1 MQADQSN
8 NQQRTAVATLTDSTP
23 TDGSVCIQVIV
34 TLRHQLVNLPPLQK
48 PSVKL
53 IVQDEGASEDDTLS
67 YIAVF
72 LQGGFAQHAAK
83 LQTHDRL
90 ILAGFQIEP
99 SGTRAQGHPF
109 SLVLDTDM
117 PTAYAKIFTVG
128 ITNQPRV
135 LIVTPKSTQ
144 VFNNSSAAS
153 EGPARPNSSAEYEY
167 TPISKVRQAES
178 INLFGVVVYLKP
190 PRPTRGTD
198 WCLTF
203 TLCDPGSEGE
213 HPLMCN
219 LFLPQHAF
227 PEVQLGDIVRLHRI
241 KIQTHNGSLQGL
253 SSYGMSMV
261 CFTNIPNAA
270 LTPRGMPN
278 QTVSISHKDMQ
289 EIERLRSWVAHTKVV
304 PQSTVTKRLCEL
316 EPDTTCSLV
325 CQIYASG
332 TAPNPAAV
340 CAQLIIGDGTHPPP
354 TCEITAFEN
363 SEITADKIPGYGLLH
378 PGDATPLNNQGPRLE
393 LHVSRGNDIAIR
405 AISKIAI
412 RAISK
417 TDPSVVSI
425 FEEAEKS
432 RCEFL
437 ARAEKAQ
444 LHLRAMQTRAM
455 QTSCSLTE
463 HDRQPLSTLRQVLTH
478 PNVAHKFRCRVQVIA
493 HFPQEIAQF
502 SRRFCPHF
510 SFQEFT
516 AAVEAGANPET
527 LPLGPN
533 ASIDYLCTACR
544 ASVANGAALP
554 AMEYVYMFSLSLK
567 DDTGLLEA
575 LVFGADAV
583 KFLPGL
589 PPRNLYENTGS
600 QQALR
605 NRMEK
610 LLTKPSRAQ
619 DQAVP
624 ISVPLFGSALAQ
636 AIPEASVGWMDCC
649 IMSYAPN
656 PELPFARKYRLFD
669 TTLLHQ

>member
-354 TCEITAFEN
+354 TCEITA
-363 SEITADKIPGYGLLH
+363 DKIPGYGLLH
-378 PGDATPLNNQGPRLE
+378 PGDATPLKCAPLLVWDRRINEIQGLATGDFVRITPATKVPGSSCMSREATILQFEPSAKLQFEPSAKPTRL
-393 LHVSRGNDIAIR
+393 LYQ
-405 AISKIAI
+405 
-412 RAISK
+412 
-417 TDPSVVSI
+417 
-425 FEEAEKS
+425 
-432 RCEFL
+432 FL
-437 ARAEKAQ
+437 I
-444 LHLRAMQTRAM
+444 
-455 QTSCSLTE
+455 TE